1 MAGNRNSGRRPKPT
15 ALKVL
20 AGNPGKRPL
29 NQDEPKAPAAPPVK
43 PDGLS
48 ARADAAW
55 DREAQKCV
63 EMATL
68 TSADEQ
74 AFATLCELIATREL
88 IAAEK
93 SAPEFKLL
101 VQEATVDHDGDTH
114 LKVRE
119 NPLLRMERQTAS
131 TMRAYLQ
138 MFGLDASSRSRI
150 KAPSQKPANRLK
162 AFLGGAAARA

>member
-15 ALKVL
+15 ALKLL

-29 NQDEPKAPAAPPVK
+29 NQDEPKPAGPVK
-43 PDGLS
+43 KPEGLS
-48 ARADAAW
+48 ARASDAW
-55 DREAQKCV
+55 DREAPKCQR
-63 EMATL
+63 MNTL
-68 TSADEQ
+68 TAADVE

-88 IAAEK
+88 IAKEK
-93 SAPEFKLL
+93 SSAEFRLL

-131 TMRAYLQ
+131 AMRAYLE
-138 MFGLDASSRSRI
+138 MFGLNASSRSKIRT
-150 KAPSQKPANRLK
+150 PGEKPANRLK
-162 AFLGGAAARA
+162 AFLGAPRA